1 MHRQFRIARL
11 AAAFA
16 LVLVAGA
23 AVAIPGKDPV
33 AYEGRAPADFTTQVA
48 EIEAGM
54 QDGGPYAGLEAGQ
67 QARVR
72 KLLADMAGILA
83 DVDSVDRL
91 SQPDMARLFN
101 AQEEANA
108 ILTGRPV
115 NERMVCKRER
125 KLGSNLSHMNCQ
137 VIAES
142 DQRRAFDGQAVRDL
156 RQPPKIGES
165 RDGVQ

>member
-1 MHRQFRIARL
+1 MHRPLRNARL
-11 AAAFA
+11 AIALS
-16 LVLVAGA
+16 LVLVAGVA
-23 AVAIPGKDPV
+23 HAVPGKDPV
-33 AYEGRAPADFTTQVA
+33 AYEGHAPRDFPAQVA

-54 QDGGPYAGLEAGQ
+54 QYGGPFAALDEGQ

-72 KLLADMAGILA
+72 RLLADMAGIL
-83 DVDSVDRL
+83 DGVDSVERL
-91 SQPDMARLFN
+91 SQPDVARLFN

-108 ILTGRPV
+108 LLTGRPM

-165 RDGVQ
+165 REGVH